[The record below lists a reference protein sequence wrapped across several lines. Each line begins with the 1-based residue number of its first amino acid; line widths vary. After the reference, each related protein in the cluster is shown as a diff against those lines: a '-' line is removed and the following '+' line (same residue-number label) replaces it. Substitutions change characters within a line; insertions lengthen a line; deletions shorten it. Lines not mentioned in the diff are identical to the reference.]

1 MKKIAVTTTSFAK
14 GDARP
19 IDMLHKGGFEAVL
32 NESGRK
38 LSREETLALCIG
50 CVGIVAGTESY
61 DRGLLVKLAGLRAI
75 SRCGVGMENI
85 DLAAAGELGIEVV
98 NTPSGPTL
106 AVAELTVA
114 LMLNLLRKVSEMDK
128 DIRSGRWTK
137 KMGNLL
143 SGKRVGIIGFG
154 RIGQKVSELLRPFEC
169 EINYTDIAGKDKI
182 DGFRQ
187 LPLGRLLKDSDIISV
202 HISSGDE
209 LIGAQE
215 LKQMKRGALL
225 INMSRGGVVDEDA
238 IFRALKS
245 GYLGGAALDV
255 FRLEP
260 YNGPLKELENIIL
273 TPHIGSY
280 ASETRVGMEI
290 EAVKNLL
297 EKLKGA
303 I

>member
-14 GDARP
+14 DDTTP
-19 IDMLHKGGFEAVL
+19 IDILRKGGFQTIL
-32 NESGRK
+32 NKSGRK
-38 LSREETLALCIG
+38 LSREETLALCTG
-50 CVGIVAGTESY
+50 CAGIVAGTESY
-61 DRGLLVKLAGLRAI
+61 DKGLLVKLTGLRAI

-85 DLAAAGELGIEVV
+85 DLAAARELGIEVV

-106 AVAELTVA
+106 AVAKLTVG
-114 LMLNLLRKVSEMDK
+114 LMLNLLRRVSEMDK
-128 DIRSGRWTK
+128 DIRSGRWSK

-154 RIGQKVSELLRPFEC
+154 RIGQKVAELLRPFGC
-169 EINYTDIAGKDKI
+169 VINYIDITGKDKI
-182 DGFRQ
+182 AGFRQ
-187 LPLGRLLKDSDIISV
+187 LLLGQLLKDSDIISV
-202 HISSGDE
+202 HISSAEE

-215 LKQMKRGALL
+215 LKQIKRGALL
-225 INMSRGGVVDEDA
+225 INISRGGVVNEDA
-238 IFRALKS
+238 IFRALKD

-255 FRLEP
+255 FCLEP

-280 ASETRVGMEI
+280 ASEARVGMEI

-297 EKLKGA
+297 ERLKGA